1 MSEFKIEKG
10 IPIPPKAQRGG
21 NSAGRLGIYPW
32 KEMEVG
38 DSFFI
43 PAGSRGE
50 ARVIQLRVG
59 SAAKN
64 QWTNHGRVITTRTME
79 GGVRVWRVE

>member
-1 MSEFKIEKG
+1 MTFKIEKG
-10 IPIPPKAQRGG
+10 IPIPPKAERGG

-43 PAGSRGE
+43 PAKDRGD
-50 ARVIQLRVG
+50 AKIIQLRVG

-64 QWTNHGRVITTRTME
+64 QWQNHGRVIVTRSLP
-79 GGVRVWRVE
+79 GGIRVWRAE